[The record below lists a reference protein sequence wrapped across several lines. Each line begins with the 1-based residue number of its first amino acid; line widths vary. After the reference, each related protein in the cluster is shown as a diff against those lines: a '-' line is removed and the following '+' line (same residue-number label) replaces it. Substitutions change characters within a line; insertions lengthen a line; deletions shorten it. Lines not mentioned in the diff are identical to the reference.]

1 MNKKLYAIVGASA
14 FLAGAGIALA
24 QTTTTT
30 TTTWTADQG
39 TAISTYSTSQKY
51 ASFNDP
57 NLQPAVGVVLPGSI
71 EMYPLPAT
79 VTLPEAARYNYSII
93 NGHPVIVERTTRK
106 VVHTW
111 N

>member
-1 MNKKLYAIVGASA
+1 MKKSLFAVVAASA
-14 FLAGAGIALA
+14 FLAAAGVASA
-24 QTTTTT
+24 QNATTT

-39 TAISTYSTSQKY
+39 SAMTDYSTTQKY

-57 NLQPAVGVVLPGSI
+57 NLQPAVGVVLPGTVT
-71 EMYPLPAT
+71 MYPLPTT
-79 VTLPEAARYNYSII
+79 VVTPDAAQYNYSII
-93 NGHPVIVERTTRK
+93 NGRPVVVERSTRK